1 MRKEKLLALVISL
14 SCLFQYS
21 AASAC
26 PDLSGFYEMSD
37 DEIYSIEAELSA
49 LSGECSDSSEYFA
62 LLGSFQLSRGDLLQ
76 ANESLELALLLNPQN
91 GSALLDYAEVLS
103 QQGQVLNA
111 IELGEQLLTREDLP
125 SGLEELI
132 AERLRGWEQAT
143 TDKGLVIGISAG
155 HDDNLNSAPINDS
168 LTLTLSGRPVVLDVA
183 PEFQATGGNY
193 SRFAINGFSRTTTS
207 DAVYSLSGGVSGK
220 FSDFSQYQAV
230 QGSTRFVLADGGD
243 LPRWN
248 IEAGLDYLNYGENSI
263 FGSTTLRASYVAKR
277 VGSCEIM
284 SVAALQYQHFY
295 KARVLSG
302 IEGVVGLGT
311 FCRIPGSAG
320 NERFGIEA
328 GALHNKARDQNRLG
342 HDRRGWRVNM
352 AWQKNLGRGT
362 ASVQYTHSELDD
374 ESGYSVLFDNG
385 IRRTESLDSL
395 NARYLYPLGSY
406 FGNANLIAWLSY
418 YRQRS
423 SVPLF
428 RTSGTV
434 AEISI
439 NWAF

>member
-1 MRKEKLLALVISL
+1 VLALVISL
-14 SCLFQYS
+14 LCLFQYS

-26 PDLSGFYEMSD
+26 PDLSSFYEMSD

-49 LSGECSDSSEYFA
+49 LSVECSDSSEYFA
-62 LLGSFQLSRGDLLQ
+62 LLGSVQLKGGDLLQ

-91 GSALLDYAEVLS
+91 GSALFDYAQILN
-103 QQGQVLNA
+103 QQGQALNA
-111 IELGEQLLTREDLP
+111 IELGEQLLTRDDLP

-132 AERLRGWEQAT
+132 EERLRVWRRAA
-143 TDKGLVIGISAG
+143 TDKGFSIGISAG
-155 HDDNLNSAPINDS
+155 HDDNLNSAPLNDS

-183 PEFQATGGNY
+183 PEFQAIGGNY

-207 DAVYSLSGGVSGK
+207 DAVYSFSGGVSGK
-220 FSDFSQYQAV
+220 FSDLSAHQAV
-230 QGSTRFVLADGGD
+230 QGSTRFILADGGD
-243 LPRWN
+243 SPRWN

-263 FGSTTLRASYVAKR
+263 FGSSTLRASYVAKR

-284 SVAALQYQHFY
+284 PTAALQYQHFY
-295 KARVLSG
+295 TSRVLSG
-302 IEGVVGLGT
+302 VEGSVGLGT
-311 FCRIPGSAG
+311 FCRIPGGADD
-320 NERFGIEA
+320 ERIGIEA

-342 HDRRGWRVNM
+342 RDRKGWRVNL

-362 ASVQYTHSELDD
+362 ASVQYIHAELDD
-374 ESGYSVLFDNG
+374 ETGYSVLFDNG
-385 IRRTESLDSL
+385 TRRTESLDSL
-395 NARYLYPLGSY
+395 NFRYFYPLGSLL
-406 FGNANLIAWLSY
+406 GNANLIAWLSH

-423 SVPLF
+423 SVALF

>member
-1 MRKEKLLALVISL
+1 MLALVISL
-14 SCLFQYS
+14 LCLFQYS

-37 DEIYSIEAELSA
+37 DEINSIEAELSD

-62 LLGSFQLSRGDLLQ
+62 LLGSVQLKRGDLLQ

-91 GSALLDYAEVLS
+91 GSALFDYAEILN

-125 SGLEELI
+125 PGLEELI
-132 AERLRGWEQAT
+132 AERLLAWEQAT
-143 TDKGLVIGISAG
+143 TENGLAIGISVG

-193 SRFAINGFSRTTTS
+193 SRFAINGFSRRAAS
-207 DAVYSLSGGVSGK
+207 DTVYSLSGGVSGK
-220 FSDFSQYQAV
+220 FSDLSEHQAV
-230 QGSTRFVLADGGD
+230 QGSTRFIFADGGD
-243 LPRWN
+243 FPRWN
-248 IEAGLDYLNYGENSI
+248 IEAGLDYLNYGQNSI
-263 FGSTTLRASYVAKR
+263 FGSSTLRASYVAKR

-284 SVAALQYQHFY
+284 PTAALQYQHFY
-295 KARVLSG
+295 QSRVLSG
-302 IEGVVGLGT
+302 VEGSVGLGA
-311 FCRIPGSAG
+311 FCRIPGSA
-320 NERFGIEA
+320 NDERFGIEA
-328 GALHNKARDQNRLG
+328 GALHNKARDENRLG
-342 HDRRGWRVNM
+342 LDRKGWRVNM
-352 AWQKNLGRGT
+352 AWQKNFGSGT
-362 ASVQYTHSELDD
+362 ASLQYIHSELDD
-374 ESGYSVLFDNG
+374 ERGYSVLFDNG
-385 IRRTESLDSL
+385 IRRTASLDSL
-395 NARYLYPLGSY
+395 NFRYFYPLGAQL
-406 FGNANLIAWLSY
+406 GNANLIAWLSH

-423 SVPLF
+423 SVALF
-428 RTSGTV
+428 RTGGTV